1 MVITMKNLFEVA
13 YSIQNFCQKNKWQF
27 CFIGGLALQRWG
39 ENRVTQDVD
48 LTILTGIKNEAK
60 FVEKLLSEYNTRI
73 DAPIQFALENRVVLL
88 KTENNIGI
96 DISLAALPF
105 EEKMITRAS
114 LHEFY
119 NDISLLT
126 CSAEDLIVMKI
137 FAERI
142 KDLIDAESIII
153 RQGNKLDIEYIKE
166 ELAGLAELKEE
177 PELLDILN
185 KMLKENL

>member
-1 MVITMKNLFEVA
+1 MKNLFEVA
-13 YSIQNFCQKNKWQF
+13 FEIQNFCLDNKWQF

-48 LTILTGIKNEAK
+48 LTILTGIQNEEK
-60 FVEKLLSEYNTRI
+60 FAEKLLSKYKARI
-73 DAPIQFALENRVVLL
+73 NNPVQFALQHRVVLL
-88 KTENNIGI
+88 KNENNIGI

-105 EEKMITRAS
+105 EEKMISRAS
-114 LHEFY
+114 FHEFY
-119 NDISLLT
+119 NDISLFT

-153 RQGNKLDIEYIKE
+153 RQGDKLDIKYIKE

-177 PELLDILN
+177 PELLDILD
-185 KMLKENL
+185 KMLRENL